1 MRVRPLR
8 EVFKGLPVNLENVR
22 EVFTQISS
30 RISGSKVIFS
40 SSNSTI
46 YLAIQL
52 GSDVLLDLR
61 VSSAVVETYVENRLL
76 SALREVG
83 FPEILEVL
91 KGYYSSA
98 KSISISKAIPSGSLY
113 IVIQGDNIN
122 VPNVRLVIT
131 RDYFD
136 LSSSF
141 CRISS
146 TGDTCALLSKILE
159 VGRAYFKEFVEPTA
173 FSKTPT

>member
-1 MRVRPLR
+1 MRPLR
-8 EVFKGLPVNLENVR
+8 DAFKGLPVNLENVR
-22 EVFTQISS
+22 EAFTRISS

-40 SSNSTI
+40 SSNLTV

-52 GSDVLLDLR
+52 DSDVLFDLR
-61 VSSAVVETYVENRLL
+61 VSSAVVEMYVEGRLL
-76 SALREVG
+76 SVLGEVG
-83 FPEILEVL
+83 FSEILEVL
-91 KGYYSSA
+91 EGYHSSV
-98 KSISISKAIPSGSLY
+98 KSISISKAVPSGSLY

-122 VPNVRLVIT
+122 MPNVRLVVT

-146 TGDTCALLSKILE
+146 TGNTCILLSKILE
-159 VGRAYFKEFVEPTA
+159 VGRGYFKDFVESTA

>member
-1 MRVRPLR
+1 MK

-40 SSNSTI
+40 SSNSTT

-52 GSDVLLDLR
+52 DSDLLLDLR
-61 VSSAVVETYVENRLL
+61 VSSAVVEIYVENRLL
-76 SALREVG
+76 SALGEVG
-83 FPEILEVL
+83 FSEILEVL
-91 KGYYSSA
+91 ERYHSSV
-98 KSISISKAIPSGSLY
+98 KSVSISKAVPSGSLY
-113 IVIQGDNIN
+113 IVIQGDN
-122 VPNVRLVIT
+122 VGMPNVRLVVT

-141 CRISS
+141 CRMSS
-146 TGDTCALLSKILE
+146 TENTCALLLKILE
-159 VGRAYFKEFVEPTA
+159 VGRNYFKEFVESTA
-173 FSKTPT
+173 SSKTPT